1 MRYLLDSNVLRYYT
15 AKHPT
20 LTQNLARIPAAQIGL
35 PLVVVIEQLRGR
47 FDAYLKAEPENL
59 LREQARLLAA
69 QQFLSQYQPVYVD
82 EAAVAALTG
91 LRQRVSTRKRYV
103 DVVIAAMALAAGDI
117 VVTRNVD
124 DFRDLLPAAQ
134 IQNWVDQV
142 Y

>member
-1 MRYLLDSNVLRYYT
+1 MRYLLDSNILRYYT

-20 LTQNLARIPAAQIGL
+20 MTRNLARVPAERLAIPF
-35 PLVVVIEQLRGR
+35 VVVIEQLRGR

-59 LREQARLLAA
+59 LREQERLLAA
-69 QQFLSQYQPVYVD
+69 QQFLSLYQTVYMD
-82 EAAVAALTG
+82 EKAVAELMA
-91 LRQRVSTRKRYV
+91 LRQRVSTRKRYS
-103 DVVIAAMALAAGDI
+103 DVMIAAMALASGDI

-124 DFRDLLPAAQ
+124 DFRDLMPAAK